1 MRRPNRGP
9 GAGYFL
15 DLCAISA
22 IFIPGSLSHA
32 PNPYL
37 RLNLPYF
44 IARRYFFSRKKQNF
58 INVISIISMIGV
70 AVGTMAL
77 VIVLSVFNGLEDLF
91 RSLHSTFN
99 SEIQIKPARGKT
111 FVVDGA
117 LRQKIEGIRGVDQV
131 FEIVEDNALLSYR
144 KAQHLVKMRGVPEAF
159 LHQNGMDSMMVAGK
173 LRLRNGDT
181 EYAIV
186 GSGVQYML
194 SVSLMDDVNPLQVM
208 YPNNT
213 GRTIN
218 INSPNALRRASLRA
232 GGVFAIEQRYDN
244 NYIFVPLEFAR
255 DLLQLGN
262 RRTYLEVSLTE
273 DASVGRVQK
282 NLQQELGDTF
292 LVQNRDE
299 QHASLLRAIRLEKLF
314 VYITFSFILAIA
326 SFNIFFSLT
335 MLAID
340 KQKDVAIL
348 SAMGA
353 SAGFIRKIFLA
364 EGAIIAFAGTAAGI
378 VLGVLICWLQQEY
391 GFVRMGMQT
400 SIVEAYPV
408 KMRFSD
414 FALTGLTIVLITFG
428 ASYFPAMKAARE
440 INTTSIA

>member
-1 MRRPNRGP
+1 MN
-9 GAGYFL
+9 
-15 DLCAISA
+15 
-22 IFIPGSLSHA
+22 LS
-32 PNPYL
+32 
-37 RLNLPYF
+37 YF
-44 IARRYFFSRKKQNF
+44 IAKRYFFSRKKQNF

-70 AVGTMAL
+70 AVGTMSL

-91 RSLHSTFN
+91 RSLHNTFN
-99 SEIQIKPARGKT
+99 SEILIKPARGKT
-111 FVVDGA
+111 FPVDAA
-117 LRQKIEGIRGVDQV
+117 LRRRIEAIEGVDAV
-131 FEIVEDNALLSYR
+131 YEVIEDNALLSYR

-159 LHQNGMDSMMVAGK
+159 LHRNGMDSMIVAGK

-181 EYAIV
+181 QYAII

-194 SVSLMDDVNPLQVM
+194 SVSLMDDVNPLQVL

-213 GRTIN
+213 GRTID
-218 INSPNALRRASLRA
+218 ITSPNALRRAALRA

-273 DASVGRVQK
+273 DASMNRVQQR
-282 NLQQELGDTF
+282 LQQELGNAF
-292 LVQNRDE
+292 VVQNRDE

-348 SAMGA
+348 AAMGA
-353 SAGFIRKIFLA
+353 PAGFIRKIFLA
-364 EGAIIAFAGTAAGI
+364 EGAIIACIGTAAGI
-378 VLGVLICWLQQEY
+378 LLGVLICWLQQTY
-391 GFVRMGMQT
+391 GFVRMGMET

-440 INTTSIA
+440 VNTTSIA

>member
-1 MRRPNRGP
+1 
-9 GAGYFL
+9 
-15 DLCAISA
+15 
-22 IFIPGSLSHA
+22 
-32 PNPYL
+32 
-37 RLNLPYF
+37 LNLSYF

-58 INVISIISMIGV
+58 INVISIISMVGV
-70 AVGTMAL
+70 AIGTMSL

-99 SEIQIKPARGKT
+99 SEILIKPAHGKSFAVNEALLDRISGTRG
-111 FVVDGA
+111 
-117 LRQKIEGIRGVDQV
+117 IDQV
-131 FEIVEDNALLSYR
+131 FEIIEDNAVLSYR
-144 KAQHLVKMRGVPEAF
+144 KAQMAVKMRGVPEGF
-159 LHQNGMDSMMVAGK
+159 LHKNGMDSMIVAGK
-173 LRLRNGDT
+173 HRLKAGETD
-181 EYAIV
+181 YAIV

-194 SVSLMDDVNPLQVM
+194 SISLMDDMNPLQVL

-213 GRTIN
+213 RKTIDITN
-218 INSPNALRRASLRA
+218 AANALRRANIRA

-255 DLLQLGN
+255 DLLQMGN
-262 RRTYLEVSLTE
+262 RRTYLEVSLMG
-273 DASVGRVQK
+273 DASVGRVQ
-282 NLQQELGDTF
+282 NALQQELGDAF

-299 QHASLLRAIRLEKLF
+299 QHASLLRAIRMEKLF
-314 VYITFSFILAIA
+314 VYITFSFILALA

-340 KQKDVAIL
+340 KKKDVAIL
-348 SAMGA
+348 AAMGA
-353 SAGFIRKIFLA
+353 SKAFIRKVFLT

-378 VLGVLICWLQQEY
+378 ALGVLICWLQQEY

-414 FALTGLTIVLITFG
+414 FALTGLTIILITFG
-428 ASYFPAMKAARE
+428 ASYFPAMKASRE
-440 INTTSIA
+440 VDATSIA

>member
-1 MRRPNRGP
+1 MN
-9 GAGYFL
+9 
-15 DLCAISA
+15 
-22 IFIPGSLSHA
+22 LS
-32 PNPYL
+32 
-37 RLNLPYF
+37 YF
-44 IARRYFFSRKKQNF
+44 IAKRYFFSRKKQNF

-70 AVGTMAL
+70 AVGTMSL

-99 SEIQIKPARGKT
+99 SEIQVRPARGKT
-111 FVVDGA
+111 FPVDAA
-117 LRQKIEGIRGVDQV
+117 LIRRIEGIEGVEEV
-131 FEIVEDNALLSYR
+131 YEIVEDNALLSYR

-159 LHQNGMDSMMVAGK
+159 LHQNGMDSMIVAGK
-173 LRLRNGDT
+173 IRPRNGET
-181 EYAIV
+181 QYAII
-186 GSGVQYML
+186 GSGVQYLL
-194 SVSLMDDVNPLQVM
+194 SVSLLDDVNPLQVM

-213 GRTIN
+213 GRTID
-218 INSPNALRRASLRA
+218 ITSPNALRRAALRA

-262 RRTYLEVSLTE
+262 RRTYLEVSLAE
-273 DASVGRVQK
+273 DASITRVQQY
-282 NLQQELGDTF
+282 LQRELGNTF
-292 LVQNRDE
+292 VVQNRDE

-340 KQKDVAIL
+340 KQKDVAIMT
-348 SAMGA
+348 AMGA
-353 SAGFIRKIFLA
+353 PASFIRKIFLV

-378 VLGVLICWLQQEY
+378 LLGVLICWLQQQY
-391 GFVRMGMQT
+391 GFVRMGMET

-414 FALTGLTIVLITFG
+414 FALTCLTIVLITFG

-440 INTTSIA
+440 VNTTSIA

>member
-1 MRRPNRGP
+1 MAPAP
-9 GAGYFL
+9 VTSW
-15 DLCAISA
+15 ISA
-22 IFIPGSLSHA
+22 QCPPFLFPVLLHA
-32 PNPYL
+32 LNPLL
-37 RLNLPYF
+37 RLNLSYF
-44 IARRYFFSRKKQNF
+44 IAKRYFFSRKKQNF

-111 FVVDGA
+111 FPVDAA
-117 LRQKIEGIRGVDQV
+117 LLQRIEGIEGVEEV
-131 FEIVEDNALLSYR
+131 YEIIEDNALLSYR

-159 LHQNGMDSMMVAGK
+159 LHRNGMDSMIVAGK

-181 EYAIV
+181 QYAII
-186 GSGVQYML
+186 GSGVQYLL
-194 SVSLMDDVNPLQVM
+194 SVSLLDDVNPLQVM

-244 NYIFVPLEFAR
+244 NYIFVPLAFAR

-262 RRTYLEVSLTE
+262 RRTYLEVSLAE
-273 DASVGRVQK
+273 DASMNRVQQY
-282 NLQQELGDTF
+282 LQKELGNTF
-292 LVQNRDE
+292 VVQNRDE

-340 KQKDVAIL
+340 KQRDVAIL

-353 SAGFIRKIFLA
+353 PASFVRKIFLA
-364 EGAIIAFAGTAAGI
+364 EGAIIACIGTAAGI
-378 VLGVLICWLQQEY
+378 LLGVLICWLQQTY
-391 GFVRMGMQT
+391 GFVRMGMET

-408 KMRFSD
+408 KMRFGD

-440 INTTSIA
+440 VNTTSIA

>member
-1 MRRPNRGP
+1 MN
-9 GAGYFL
+9 
-15 DLCAISA
+15 
-22 IFIPGSLSHA
+22 LS
-32 PNPYL
+32 
-37 RLNLPYF
+37 YF
-44 IARRYFFSRKKQNF
+44 IAKRYFFSRKKQNF
-58 INVISIISMIGV
+58 INVISIISMVGV

-111 FVVDGA
+111 FPVDAA
-117 LRQKIEGIRGVDQV
+117 LVRRIEMIEGVEEV
-131 FEIVEDNALLSYR
+131 YEIIEDNALLSYR

-159 LHQNGMDSMMVAGK
+159 LHRNGMDSMIVAGK
-173 LRLRNGDT
+173 LRLRKGDT
-181 EYAIV
+181 QYAII

-218 INSPNALRRASLRA
+218 INSPNALRRAALRA

-262 RRTYLEVSLTE
+262 RRTYLEVSLAE
-273 DASVGRVQK
+273 DASMNRVQQR
-282 NLQQELGDTF
+282 LQQELGNAF
-292 LVQNRDE
+292 VVQNRDE

-340 KQKDVAIL
+340 KQKDVAIMT
-348 SAMGA
+348 AMGA
-353 SAGFIRKIFLA
+353 PAGFIRKIFLA
-364 EGAIIAFAGTAAGI
+364 EGAIIAFVGTAAGI
-378 VLGVLICWLQQEY
+378 ILGALICWLQQRY
-391 GFVRMGMQT
+391 GFV
-400 SIVEAYPV
+400 
-408 KMRFSD
+408 
-414 FALTGLTIVLITFG
+414 
-428 ASYFPAMKAARE
+428 
-440 INTTSIA
+440 